1 MKENKESDKIFR
13 NISDV
18 EMEFSK
24 LIIMYQTNMCES
36 GQGTYY
42 GNRNCFIKL

>member
-24 LIIMYQTNMCES
+24 LN
-36 GQGTYY
+36 YY
-42 GNRNCFIKL
+42 VLDKHVLKWPRYILW

>member
-24 LIIMYQTNMCES
+24 LN
-36 GQGTYY
+36 YY
-42 GNRNCFIKL
+42 VLDKHV

>member
-24 LIIMYQTNMCES
+24 LIIIY
-36 GQGTYY
+36 
-42 GNRNCFIKL
+42 